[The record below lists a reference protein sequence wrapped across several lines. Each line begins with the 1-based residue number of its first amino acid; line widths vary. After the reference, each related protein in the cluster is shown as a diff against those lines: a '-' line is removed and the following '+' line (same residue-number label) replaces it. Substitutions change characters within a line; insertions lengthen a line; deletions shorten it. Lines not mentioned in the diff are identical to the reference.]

1 MLSRD
6 IFGPQDE
13 HHIKVKPHQRYE
25 LNGMIIETLKS
36 NDEGVAFMIEVDG
49 WRILHAGDLNDWHWE
64 EENDQDRQENEVLKR
79 RFDRELER
87 VAGRTFDLAM
97 IPTDPRLNDGYNRGL
112 LGWAKACQLGWIA
125 PMHTFGENGVIDRL
139 LQDPACAELRSR
151 ILDLRKGPQ
160 VLEDPQR

>member
-1 MLSRD
+1 M
-6 IFGPQDE
+6 
-13 HHIKVKPHQRYE
+13 
-25 LNGMIIETLKS
+25 
-36 NDEGVAFMIEVDG
+36 
-49 WRILHAGDLNDWHWE
+49 
-64 EENDQDRQENEVLKR
+64 LKR

-97 IPTDPRLNDGYNRGL
+97 IPTDPRLKDGYNRGL
-112 LGWAKACQLGWIA
+112 LGWAKVCQLGWIA
-125 PMHTFGENGVIDRL
+125 PMHTFGENDVIDRL

>member
-49 WRILHAGDLNDWHWE
+49 GRILHAGDLNDWHWE
-64 EENDQDRQENEVLKR
+64 EENDQDRRENEVLKR

-97 IPTDPRLNDGYNRGL
+97 IPTDPRLKDGYNRGL
-112 LGWAKACQLGWIA
+112 LGWAKVCQLGWIA
-125 PMHTFGENGVIDRL
+125 PMHTFGENDVIDRL
-139 LQDPACAELRSR
+139 LQDCLLYTSPSPRDGLLSR
-151 ILDLRKGPQ
+151 MPSSA
-160 VLEDPQR
+160 